1 MNLSELLKFLP
12 LVVGL
17 SLAFYIIKQYT
28 VDKFSLWQLLLYFL
42 GIIVTFVFVGWFVD
56 YYLIDWINDRLATAD
71 SSPSYIELEFRTKR
85 IVNDA
90 FNTPAGSSSTTSAS
104 PPQAPSGTTSNG
116 NNNTTIIVV
125 PTHTPPAAGG
135 GVPES
140 ASGMSS
146 ATQASQ
152 YTVVAGDTLF
162 GIAKRHNVTVN
173 DIMLA
178 NGLTTHTIQPG
189 QTLIIPA
196 PTQ

>member
-28 VDKFSLWQLLLYFL
+28 VDKFSIWQLLLYFL

-56 YYLIDWINDRLATAD
+56 YYLIDWMNDRLETANT
-71 SSPSYIELEFRTKR
+71 SPEYIELETQTKL
-85 IVNDA
+85 IFTEA
-90 FNTPAGSSSTTSAS
+90 FTSPGSSTSSSA
-104 PPQAPSGTTSNG
+104 PPQVPNNSTSNG
-116 NNNTTIIVV
+116 GSGTTTIIVV

-140 ASGMSS
+140 ASMSGTS
-146 ATQASQ
+146 QATQ

-162 GIAKRHNVTVN
+162 GIAKRYSVTVN
-173 DIMLA
+173 DIMVA
-178 NGLTTHTIQPG
+178 NGLMTHTIQPG
-189 QTLIIPA
+189 QVLIIPA

>member
-28 VDKFSLWQLLLYFL
+28 VDKFSIWQLLLYFL
-42 GIIVTFVFVGWFVD
+42 GIIITFVFVGWFVD
-56 YYLIDWINDRLATAD
+56 YYLIDWINDRLATAN
-71 SSPSYIELEFRTKR
+71 SSPEYLELEYQTKE
-85 IVNDA
+85 IINDA
-90 FNTPAGSSSTTSAS
+90 FSPSGSSTTSSS
-104 PPQAPSGTTSNG
+104 PPQAPNTTTSSG
-116 NNNTTIIVV
+116 GSSTTTIIIV

-140 ASGMSS
+140 SMTSVT
-146 ATQASQ
+146 TQATQ

-162 GIAKRHNVTVN
+162 GIAKRYNVTVN
-173 DIMLA
+173 DIMVA
-178 NGLTTHTIQPG
+178 NGLMTHTIQPG
-189 QTLIIPA
+189 QVLIIPA